1 MFLPLTT
8 SEALRRRPILVG
20 ALIAICVVVFVWP
33 ESHTKVPE
41 VLAVIGPRPPD
52 YGKAFVSFDEPSH
65 LLTYAFMHGSWT
77 HRVGNMFF
85 LWTFGRLIEAHWGR
99 LLTLLCF
106 LVCAAA
112 GATLHAL
119 AHPDHSLPLVGASGA
134 IAGLAGAVV
143 VALPNACHV
152 GGALAGI
159 GVASAVRSARL
170 PARIDALFG
179 VDEEKEDVRRASDPA
194 LAPALRTRREAD
206 RPSQFPT
213 GRFAAGWF
221 VLSIVAAVGLMI
233 GTSVASERLGQLHDA
248 RETAKLREKLLA
260 TPALTDAPLD
270 ARYDSPLVSVTY
282 PASFWACGEGRSATG
297 PCAQV
302 ALPSHKNVTYVDIL
316 RPDALESI
324 EVIAIRGGIEKRSE
338 MVDALVNEI
347 ASRASTEH
355 QPWTLLETHN
365 GTCRGPYSVESVL
378 EIGRGEHR
386 LRLWACSF
394 GINRDVYLFAYVL
407 PDSLRERDQAT
418 FDRIFKELTLPAER
432 PTIPITV
439 ASASPPP
446 PVSVLADP
454 QNDGRCRPDQSSYR
468 VGGVVRCYD
477 APEKPAPR
485 TPSAPPRRR

>member
-1 MFLPLTT
+1 
-8 SEALRRRPILVG
+8 
-20 ALIAICVVVFVWP
+20 
-33 ESHTKVPE
+33 
-41 VLAVIGPRPPD
+41 
-52 YGKAFVSFDEPSH
+52 
-65 LLTYAFMHGSWT
+65 
-77 HRVGNMFF
+77 
-85 LWTFGRLIEAHWGR
+85 
-99 LLTLLCF
+99 
-106 LVCAAA
+106 
-112 GATLHAL
+112 
-119 AHPDHSLPLVGASGA
+119 VGASGA

-143 VALPNACHV
+143 VALPNARFNRVMSPFLWPVTPIVALARGRGFAALLELLPFYGWVLRLQRGLPAYFLLPAWLSLDMFSMMMRPGEHVSYACHV

-159 GVASAVRSARL
+159 GFASAVRTTRL

-179 VDEEKEDVRRASDPA
+179 VDDETEDVRRASDPA

-221 VLSIVAAVGLMI
+221 ILSIVAAVGLMI
-233 GTSVASERLGQLHDA
+233 GTSFASERLGQLHDA
-248 RETAKLREKLLA
+248 RETVKLREKLLA
-260 TPALTDAPLD
+260 TTALTDVPLD
-270 ARYDSPLVSVTY
+270 ARYDSPLLSVTY

-324 EVIAIRGGIEKRSE
+324 EIVAIWGGIEKRSE

-355 QPWTLLETHN
+355 QTWTLIETHSV
-365 GTCRGPYSVESVL
+365 TCRGPYSVESVL

-394 GINRDVYLFAYVL
+394 SINRDVYLFAYVL

-418 FDRIFKELTLPAER
+418 FEGIFKELTLPAER
-432 PTIPITV
+432 QTLPITV
-439 ASASPPP
+439 ASAAPPSL
-446 PVSVLADP
+446 VSVLADA

-485 TPSAPPRRR
+485 TPSPPPRRR